1 VIRDLLTPEA
11 HRDPHHWAATFLAH
25 AVVVVGLTI
34 LLLAAM
40 PPLWAL
46 ALISAGYLVLWEG
59 SQLRT
64 AIRRGER
71 LRIAAFD
78 GLLDAVGVSL
88 GSAMVGFVATG
99 ETLHAVAAWGAL
111 ILIAGAGYKRRA
123 DCPAQKFSSG
133 S

>member
-1 VIRDLLTPEA
+1 MIRDLLTPEA
-11 HRDPHHWAATFLAH
+11 HRNPHYSPPTFLTHAAVDIAL
-25 AVVVVGLTI
+25 AVV
-34 LLLAAM
+34 LLAAM

-88 GSAMVGFVATG
+88 GSAMVAFVATG